1 MATIGYLLYGN
12 QLFDEVT
19 TNMLKTPEYSKAV
32 KIAIMVMVAIVP
44 LTKFPLQQVLCSP
57 RGHKNHC

>member
-1 MATIGYLLYGN
+1 MVDVAMATIGYLLYGN

-32 KIAIMVMVAIVP
+32 KIATMVMVAIVP
-44 LTKFPLQQVLCSP
+44 LTKFPLQ
-57 RGHKNHC
+57 